1 MSQAMPMSDGIV
13 GFQVWSDG
21 SCIGN
26 PGPGGYAAI
35 AFDPD
40 GNELAVVTGRE
51 KRSTNQRM
59 EMLAAAEGL
68 AQLPLSVEVTV
79 CTDSKYVVDGM
90 TSWIFGWKR
99 RGWKK
104 ADGEPVKNLEL
115 WQRLDREVS
124 GRRVKWRHVRG
135 HVGIELNERCD
146 KLANEQA
153 RIAKSGE

>member
-1 MSQAMPMSDGIV
+1 MNNGIA

-21 SCIGN
+21 SCLGN
-26 PGPGGYAAI
+26 PGAGGYAAI

-40 GNELAVVTGRE
+40 GKELAVVTGRE

-59 EMLAAAEGL
+59 EMVAAAEGL
-68 AQLPLSVEVTV
+68 AQLPLGVEVTV

-124 GRRVKWRHVRG
+124 NRKVKWMHVRG

-153 RIAKSGE
+153 RLAKAGE

>member
-1 MSQAMPMSDGIV
+1 MSNGISQY
-13 GFQVWSDG
+13 QVWSDG
-21 SCIGN
+21 SCLGN

-35 AFDPD
+35 VFDAN
-40 GNELAVVTGRE
+40 GKEIAVVSGRE

-59 EMLAAAEGL
+59 EMIAAAEGL
-68 AQLPLSVEVTV
+68 SQLPLAVAVTV
-79 CTDSKYVVDGM
+79 NTDSKYVVDGM

-104 ADGEPVKNLEL
+104 ADGTPVKNLEI

-124 GRRVKWRHVRG
+124 NRKVKWNHVRG

-146 KLANEQA
+146 QLANEQA
-153 RIAKSGE
+153 HIAKSGE